1 MALAPNFACLLVGR
15 LVVGLGV
22 GVASMIVP
30 VFVSKSKKKREREKV
45 VTQEINLLIK
55 LLS

>member
-1 MALAPNFACLLVGR
+1 MVFIAGALLLALAPNFACLLVGR

-30 VFVSKSKKKREREKV
+30 VFVSKYE
-45 VTQEINLLIK
+45 TQKFALR
-55 LLS
+55 